1 MLNLVLLHGWATNSR
16 IWEKQRVALQGQVN
30 LLIPDLPTW
39 QADWLGDYLSRLPL
53 ADTLVVGWS
62 LGGMLALESL
72 ANLPRPP
79 RTMVLVGVGA
89 SFCRRPD
96 YPAGVAPAVVRA
108 MRRRLQ
114 QQRAQVVGDFYA
126 LMLAPTEKAWEGP
139 LSSLLPSSLAAL
151 PLEEGLDYL
160 LQKDLRPSLLNLPGV
175 PLVVVQG
182 EQDRISPQTQAQYW
196 KDQVPAARLEIYP
209 EVGHL
214 PFLTQAERF
223 NKLLVELL
231 HEDR

>member
-1 MLNLVLLHGWATNSR
+1 
-16 IWEKQRVALQGQVN
+16 
-30 LLIPDLPTW
+30 
-39 QADWLGDYLSRLPL
+39 
-53 ADTLVVGWS
+53 
-62 LGGMLALESL
+62 
-72 ANLPRPP
+72 
-79 RTMVLVGVGA
+79 MVLVGVGA

>member
-1 MLNLVLLHGWATNSR
+1 MPTLVLLHGWATDSR
-16 IWEKQRVALQGQVN
+16 IWEKQRAALQGQVN
-30 LLIPDLPTW
+30 LLTPDIPAW
-39 QADWLGDYLSRLPL
+39 GADWLRDYLNHLPL
-53 ADTLVVGWS
+53 VETLVVGWS

-79 RTMVLVGVGA
+79 RTLVLVGVGA

-114 QQRAQVVGDFYA
+114 HQREQVVSDFFA
-126 LMLAPTEKAWEGP
+126 SMLAPTEKIWEGQ
-139 LSSLLPSSLAAL
+139 LASLLPSSLATL

-160 LQKDLRPSLLNLPGV
+160 LQKDLRPSLLKLPGL
-175 PLVVVQG
+175 PLVVIQG

-196 KDQVPAARLEIYP
+196 KDRVPAARLEIYP
-209 EVGHL
+209 ESGHL